1 MGIAGS
7 IANADFMQEYLGI
20 RAEQVDMTE
29 ILRRMDEGIYDK
41 DEYKK
46 AIEWVK
52 KYCVPNEGEDIGNR
66 DVKKKNREE
75 KDADWEFV
83 TKMTM
88 IFRDLMTGNE
98 KLLEAGFKEEALG
111 HNAIAGGSRDKDNGP
126 TISLMVIS
134 LRQC

>member
-1 MGIAGS
+1 MGARAQAVATMRGKSYLSIGNVAMGIAGS

-66 DVKKKNREE
+66 DVKKRTVRKGCRLGVCH
-75 KDADWEFV
+75 KD
-83 TKMTM
+83 
-88 IFRDLMTGNE
+88 
-98 KLLEAGFKEEALG
+98 
-111 HNAIAGGSRDKDNGP
+111 DND
-126 TISLMVIS
+126 I
-134 LRQC
+134 